1 LDVNKKFVLLSAAG
15 QLSIVV
21 LATSFLLSFFFF
33 VLPGTGREE
42 QGWFIISWN
51 LPGPLMFISVFRIHS
66 LRIIHEKTLG
76 KKNVL
81 GMTRWVRFWFLVSIM
96 FGLLSVAFLLISN
109 LGSILPLHL
118 LLGAAMIVTLW
129 TVLVSS
135 TIVLFKTGGNRR
147 MLNQIERA
155 RERER
160 ILLAL
165 TSIVFLIFTGFSSA
179 MISLPGF
186 KRA

>member
-1 LDVNKKFVLLSAAG
+1 LDETVKFVLLNAAG
-15 QLSIVV
+15 QISIVI
-21 LATSFLLSFFFF
+21 LATSFLFSFVFF
-33 VLPGTGREE
+33 VLPGRDPGV
-42 QGWFIISWN
+42 QGWFIIGWN

-66 LRIIHEKTLG
+66 LRAIHEKIVGEKNALG
-76 KKNVL
+76 I
-81 GMTRWVRFWFLVSIM
+81 TRWVRFWFMVSIM

-109 LGSILPLHL
+109 LGSTLPLHL
-118 LLGAAMIVTLW
+118 LLGTVGTVILW
-129 TVLVSS
+129 AILVSS
-135 TIVLFKTGGNRR
+135 TIILVKMKCNRK

-179 MISLPGF
+179 MISLPQV
-186 KRA
+186 